1 MVAREGV
8 QQPAIR
14 ERLISPLLRS
24 CGCGLQGRPRE
35 RRRHARRPGMHHKE
49 GHTLHLFV
57 GQTGS
62 RVASGVVSQKIPFI
76 PQLQADVPE
85 LRVASRL
92 VSRFNFPRNDASR
105 ARAAQA
111 HVRRPE
117 LAAAARDAPAAAAA
131 PAVAAASAAAAAPA
145 GGRQPESAADISGVI
160 SEIAAGELTLTTTG
174 PLACEDGARVGHFY
188 PSPSPTS
195 YS

>member
-24 CGCGLQGRPRE
+24 CGCGLQGRSRE

-76 PQLQADVPE
+76 PQLQAIVPE
-85 LRVASRL
+85 LRSAPTAGVTLLLPPKRRQQGARRAS
-92 VSRFNFPRNDASR
+92 
-105 ARAAQA
+105 ARAATRA
-111 HVRRPE
+111 RSSRPRCASGCSSSSSFSSSSSCRSFRRR
-117 LAAAARDAPAAAAA
+117 AAARERRRHLRSHLRDR
-131 PAVAAASAAAAAPA
+131 
-145 GGRQPESAADISGVI
+145 GR
-160 SEIAAGELTLTTTG
+160 
-174 PLACEDGARVGHFY
+174 
-188 PSPSPTS
+188 
-195 YS
+195 

>member
-1 MVAREGV
+1 MLHPVWLVKRFLSFLSC
-8 QQPAIR
+8 
-14 ERLISPLLRS
+14 RLLCLNLEALR
-24 CGCGLQGRPRE
+24 
-35 RRRHARRPGMHHKE
+35 
-49 GHTLHLFV
+49 
-57 GQTGS
+57 
-62 RVASGVVSQKIPFI
+62 
-76 PQLQADVPE
+76 
-85 LRVASRL
+85 RL
-92 VSRFNFPRNDASR
+92 VSRFCFPRNDASR

-188 PSPSPTS
+188 PSPTPTS

>member
-1 MVAREGV
+1 METAR
-8 QQPAIR
+8 Q
-14 ERLISPLLRS
+14 
-24 CGCGLQGRPRE
+24 
-35 RRRHARRPGMHHKE
+35 RRGHKE

-57 GQTGS
+57 GQPGS
-62 RVASGVVSQKIPFI
+62 RVASGVVSQKISFI

-85 LRVASRL
+85 LRVAWPL

-174 PLACEDGARVGHFY
+174 PLACEDGAREANHAESEAMESLF
-188 PSPSPTS
+188 
-195 YS
+195 